1 MAVNNLTDI
10 KSYPLAPGDNS
21 LSARTSLDK
30 IAEVKETQPLAE
42 KPTSATIKVSE
53 SSDDVSQKKKDEEPD
68 SQAILERLSTINEQ
82 FPLKAT
88 SLIFEFDDANDPP
101 IIKVVDKES
110 GDVIRELPPKE
121 LREIAKA
128 LSDIA
133 DSLKEQA
140 HNLHEEQET
149 HASGIFIN
157 ERL

>member
-1 MAVNNLTDI
+1 MAVNDSTDI
-10 KSYPLAPGDNS
+10 KSYPVMSGDSS
-21 LSARTSLDK
+21 LSARASLDK
-30 IAEVKETQPLAE
+30 ISEVKETQLQPE
-42 KPTSATIKVSE
+42 KASPVNITVSE
-53 SSDDVSQKKKDEEPD
+53 FSEEVSKKPIGEEPD
-68 SQAILERLSTINEQ
+68 KQVILERLSTINEQ

-110 GDVIRELPPKE
+110 GDIIRELPPKE

-140 HNLHEEQET
+140 HNLHGEQET

>member
-1 MAVNNLTDI
+1 MAVNDTADI
-10 KSYPLAPGDNS
+10 KSYPVMLGDS
-21 LSARTSLDK
+21 SISARASLDK
-30 IAEVKETQPLAE
+30 ISEVKETQLQPE
-42 KPTSATIKVSE
+42 KKSPVNITVSE
-53 SSDDVSQKKKDEEPD
+53 FSEDVSKKSTGEEPD
-68 SQAILERLSTINEQ
+68 KQVILERLSTINEQ

-110 GDVIRELPPKE
+110 GDIIRELPPKE

-133 DSLKEQA
+133 DSLKDQA
-140 HNLHEEQET
+140 HNLLNEQDM